1 MKKAIVLLACF
12 LLTGCFEITEVL
24 KHKKDNSGDYS
35 LVIDFSASWIK
46 VRTAIALGE
55 VDGVS
60 IPSEEEIKSKLANFR
75 NKASKIK
82 GVSKISSSY
91 DFKNYIFKMNFSYN
105 SIETL
110 NKVLNS
116 LDKKSKHVHFKAD
129 NEKFERIA
137 AYAFPANLIKD
148 EDKKEDLLK
157 ANITAIYTFDK
168 DIASVQNTGSKI
180 SKTKKTVV
188 LKQNIWSVLKN
199 TALMNNSITLTP

>member
-1 MKKAIVLLACF
+1 
-12 LLTGCFEITEVL
+12 
-24 KHKKDNSGDYS
+24 
-35 LVIDFSASWIK
+35 
-46 VRTAIALGE
+46 
-55 VDGVS
+55 
-60 IPSEEEIKSKLANFR
+60 
-75 NKASKIK
+75 
-82 GVSKISSSY
+82 
-91 DFKNYIFKMNFSYN
+91 MNFSYN

-168 DIASVQNTGSKI
+168 DIASVQNTSSKI